1 MNGSAMR
8 LFIWLCISLL
18 LTSPALAYIEED
30 TAGMAEATAG
40 EQNTNMYRLNARGE
54 YCVKRL
60 KKIDE
65 YAPKGGRTP
74 DITSIEDIS
83 NYEQKNKEEEQN
95 KRILADISKLAAN
108 PRQLKENVKPE
119 LYTSLALVNGV
130 RDTEIVAYLSRQLK
144 GGRR

>member
-1 MNGSAMR
+1 
-8 LFIWLCISLL
+8 
-18 LTSPALAYIEED
+18 
-30 TAGMAEATAG
+30 MAEATAG

-54 YCVKRL
+54 YFVKRL

-65 YAPKGGRTP
+65 YAAKGGRTP